1 MKCNHCA
8 VCASFQIYA
17 VKENS
22 RYLPTIFKIFGVMK
36 VSHQQRPNIVEGG
49 IEETEILITTATM
62 ILLLDCPIQFID
74 RTTTIKLNVNQQP
87 TCYVYG

>member
-17 VKENS
+17 AKENS
-22 RYLPTIFKIFGVMK
+22 
-36 VSHQQRPNIVEGG
+36 GG

-62 ILLLDCPIQFID
+62 ILLLGGPIQFID
-74 RTTTIKLNVNQQP
+74 RITTIKLAIDLLR
-87 TCYVYG
+87 